1 MELLGWLWHN
11 GAAKGQQEHDG
22 QDTEKQTISLHLSDK
37 EKLEIQAGA
46 AALSVPHFFLVLR
59 GEQEQGFLQISD
71 FL

>member
-1 MELLGWLWHN
+1 MGKTQKNSL
-11 GAAKGQQEHDG
+11 
-22 QDTEKQTISLHLSDK
+22 SLHLSDK

-46 AALSVPHFFLVLR
+46 TVLSVPHFFLVLS